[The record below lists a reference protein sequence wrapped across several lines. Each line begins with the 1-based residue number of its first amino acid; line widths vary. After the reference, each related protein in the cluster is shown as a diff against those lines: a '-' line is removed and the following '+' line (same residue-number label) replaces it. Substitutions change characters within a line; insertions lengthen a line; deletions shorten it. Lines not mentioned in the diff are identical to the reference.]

1 MQRFFLALF
10 LAWTGFCQAQT
21 LPPLSFEQFG
31 AMTEGGLAP
40 YIADYFK
47 RYPEQKGS
55 EEIIKKFFHEHPPD
69 VMMPQLQK
77 DAPMFYAGIKGKAVA
92 AQKGEKKSSY
102 TLDDFLKLPEAE
114 HRELAKLAGPYLYAL
129 LTEESS
135 RDGLQKM
142 VRKEN
147 RALEVAFMLVQMR
160 AQQSTAEAFSNEL
173 AQLIRGLA
181 QIRQATGPVE

>member
-92 AQKGEKKSSY
+92 AQKEEKKSSY